1 MLKRTDIVTITIEI
15 SHDIELQI
23 REHAA
28 RGNADAVRHL
38 LTEAL
43 DPTVEALIRRYT
55 SAKLSDDAFET
66 LADQL
71 ADEFMAY
78 VGPDCPPLSD
88 YAVSREGL
96 YEDHL

>member
-1 MLKRTDIVTITIEI
+1 MTITLEI
-15 SHDIELQI
+15 PHDIAMQI

-28 RGNADAVRHL
+28 RGNADAIRRL
-38 LTEAL
+38 LIEAL
-43 DPTVEALIRRYT
+43 GPTVEALIRRQT
-55 SAKLSDDAFET
+55 PSPLSNDAFEI

-78 VGPDCPPLSD
+78 VGPECPPLSD
-88 YAVSREGL
+88 DAVSREGL